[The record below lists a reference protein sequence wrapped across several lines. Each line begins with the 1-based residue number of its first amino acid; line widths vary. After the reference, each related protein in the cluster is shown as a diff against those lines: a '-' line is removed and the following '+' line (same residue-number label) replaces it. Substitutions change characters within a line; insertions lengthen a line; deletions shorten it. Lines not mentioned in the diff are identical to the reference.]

1 MVSDAVVESLQ
12 THSSCIIASCGPGE
26 VGRDAGAGFRRSDT
40 EKADMLTLS
49 ETVELG
55 TSRD

>member
-40 EKADMLTLS
+40 EKADMLAL
-49 ETVELG
+49 
-55 TSRD
+55 